1 METGASRPGERI
13 HDVSQ
18 VLEIAKVLELVALH
32 ATTPSGALRVRRLSP
47 LTSRSALDAMRAEIA
62 EASGAI
68 EGNEP
73 LSVAPFPDVSALLP
87 RAATLGSLLE
97 HDELLGIAALLRSG
111 AAVRSALRARDG
123 FPNLRSRTEA
133 IDPISALAAR
143 IERTFDAAGAVRDDA
158 TPALAKIRR
167 DAERLRSEIRRQL
180 ERRMRA
186 LAADGVLQDDV
197 VTMRAGRLVLP
208 VIAHAKDRVPG
219 IVHDESSTG
228 ATLFIEPMEAVPLN
242 NRVAELLQED
252 AREVRALL
260 AALTDEVR
268 NALPAIERN
277 AEILTHLDALL
288 AGARYGR
295 AVAGHFPRFSDD
307 GEVRL
312 LEARHPLLL
321 DQSPSDTVPLELVL
335 ERGVTTLLLS
345 GPNTG
350 GKTVALKTVGLL
362 SLLAQC
368 GVPIPAGVGTALPV
382 FSRHFADIGDDQSI
396 EENLSSFSS
405 RLRTV
410 REVLREAGP
419 GSLVLLD
426 ELGTGTDPEE
436 GGALAGALLRALA
449 RRGARVVAT
458 THLGFLMDL
467 VAREDG
473 MENASM
479 AFDSASGRPTY
490 RVVAGVPGKS
500 HALEIA
506 RGLGVDEAV
515 LAEAN
520 ALLSEGARRSREL
533 LRDLEDR
540 LARARALEARLAQNE
555 AAQSARAHA
564 IDERTAALERD
575 EIEAKRRSAESA
587 RTILRQAERKVEEV
601 LGTLKKNA
609 RPSRAKGAVGATPH
623 EVPRAHVFS
632 APAPPA
638 SAAPSDDAATAARD
652 GIARLREARREVDRE
667 SPPSDPFALSGEGP
681 EHLEPGESVM
691 VAPHG
696 RKGTVLS
703 GPDRAGRVEVLVGSV
718 RFTLPVS
725 SLRRARDD
733 EREAAAGSARW
744 SNALA
749 LVRPEARVVP
759 LELDLRGLRAEEAV
773 GAVDRYIDSAAV
785 AGLPSVRIIHG
796 KGTGALRREV
806 VAFLQGDERVKAFR
820 GGTFQEGDLGVTIV
834 EIAV

>member
-1 METGASRPGERI
+1 MEIGASRPGDRI
-13 HDVSQ
+13 HDVFQ
-18 VLEIAKVLELVALH
+18 VLEIAKVLDLVARH
-32 ATTPSGALRVRRLSP
+32 ATTPGGADRVRGLAP
-47 LTSRSALDAMRAEIA
+47 LASRSALDAMRVELD
-62 EASGAI
+62 EASRAI
-68 EGNEP
+68 DGNEP
-73 LSVAPFPDVSALLP
+73 QSVASFPDVSAILP
-87 RAATLGSLLE
+87 RAAALGSVLD
-97 HDELLGIAALLRSG
+97 HDELLSVAALLRS
-111 AAVRSALRARDG
+111 AAALSAALRTRDDLPALRARAAA
-123 FPNLRSRTEA
+123 L
-133 IDPISALAAR
+133 DPVAPLLAR
-143 IERTFDAAGAVRDDA
+143 IERTFDANGTVRDDA

-167 DAERLRSEIRRQL
+167 EVERLRSEIRRQL

-242 NRVAELLQED
+242 NRAAELLQED

-260 AALTDEVR
+260 AALSDAVR
-268 NALPAIERN
+268 ASLPAIERD
-277 AEILTHLDALL
+277 AEILTHVDALF
-288 AGARYGR
+288 ARARYGR
-295 AVAGHFPRFSDD
+295 AVSGVFPRFSDD

-312 LEARHPLLL
+312 LDARHPLLFE
-321 DQSPSDTVPLELVL
+321 QNPSDTVPLDLVL
-335 ERGVTTLLLS
+335 AHGTNTLLLS

-350 GKTVALKTVGLL
+350 GKTVALKTIGLL

-368 GVPIPAGVGTALPV
+368 GVPIPAGNGTTLPV
-382 FSRHFADIGDDQSI
+382 FTRHFAEIGDDQSI

-410 REVLREAGP
+410 REVLHESGP

-436 GGALAGALLRALA
+436 GGALAGALLRALS

-490 RVVAGVPGKS
+490 RVMAGVPGKS

-506 RGLGVDEAV
+506 RGLGVPADV

-533 LRDLEDR
+533 IGELEER
-540 LARARALEARLAQNE
+540 VGRAREREALLAESE
-555 AAQSARAHA
+555 AAQASLRRELDARA
-564 IDERTAALERD
+564 AALARD
-575 EIEAKRRSAESA
+575 EVEAKRRSAESA

-601 LGTLKKNA
+601 LGSLKKTPRPA
-609 RPSRAKGAVGATPH
+609 RANGAASEAH
-623 EVPRAHVFS
+623 AIPRMRS
-632 APAPPA
+632 APAPA
-638 SAAPSDDAATAARD
+638 NAAPAADAAAVARD
-652 GIARLREARREVDRE
+652 GIARLRDARREVDRE
-667 SPPSDPFALSGEGP
+667 SPPTDPFSISGEVP
-681 EHLEPGESVM
+681 ERLEPGETVM

-696 RKGTVLS
+696 RKGTVLAA
-703 GPDRAGRVEVLVGSV
+703 PDRSGRVEVLVGSV
-718 RFTLPVS
+718 RFTLPVA
-725 SLRRARDD
+725 SLRRV
-733 EREAAAGSARW
+733 REEAPHEAPAGSGRW
-744 SNALA
+744 ENALT

-759 LELDLRGLRAEEAV
+759 LEIDLRGSRAEEAV
-773 GAVDRYIDSAAV
+773 AAVDRYIDSAAV
-785 AGLPSVRIIHG
+785 AGLASVRIIHG

-806 VAFLQGDERVKAFR
+806 LAFLQGDERVKRFR
-820 GGTFQEGDLGVTIV
+820 SGTFQEGDLGVTVV